1 MKNEKCYLC
10 GNVEFE
16 DVEGKLR
23 DLPDMKILRCKNC
36 GLVFL
41 ESFDHI
47 NDNFY
52 EDSKMIPDK
61 TKHEWETH
69 LKDCEGDD
77 IRRAKFIKTTS
88 ENKSILD
95 FGCGGGGFLL
105 KIKNHCSKCEG
116 VEKDKSFVK
125 VMTEQGFK
133 IYNDINELEEKYDII
148 TLFHVLEHLK
158 DPKEMLNRLS
168 KHLNPNGVIIIE
180 VPQSNDA
187 LLSLY
192 KCKPF
197 TEFTYWGCHL
207 FLFNNNTLKKVIED
221 SRLNVDYIKNIQ
233 RYPLSNHL
241 YWLSHGKPGGHVKW
255 NFLDSPELKKEY
267 EIQLAKKE
275 MCDTLIACVSVK

>member
-10 GNVEFE
+10 GNIEFE
-16 DVEGKLR
+16 NVEGKLR
-23 DLPDMKILRCKNC
+23 DLPDIKILRCKNC

-69 LKDCEGDD
+69 LKDCEDDD
-77 IRRAKFIKTTS
+77 IRRSRFISKMCS
-88 ENKSILD
+88 GKSILD

-105 KIKNHCSKCEG
+105 KIKDSCSKCDG
-116 VEKDKSFVK
+116 LEKDRAFVK
-125 VMTEQGFK
+125 IMTEQGFK
-133 IYNDINELEEKYDII
+133 IYNDIDELTEKYDII

-158 DPKEMLNRLS
+158 DPKDMLNKLS
-168 KHLNPNGVIIIE
+168 KHLNSGGQIIIE

-187 LLSLY
+187 LLSMY
-192 KCKPF
+192 KCKAF

-207 FLFNNNTLKKVIED
+207 FLFNNFTLNKVIQD
-221 SRLNVDYIKNIQ
+221 AGLNVDYIKNIQ

-241 YWLSHGKPGGHVKW
+241 YWISHGKPGGHVKW
-255 NFLDSPELKKEY
+255 DFLDSPETTKAY
-267 EIQLAKKE
+267 EAQLAKKE

>member
-1 MKNEKCYLC
+1 MKNEKCYLS
-10 GNVEFE
+10 GNIEFE
-16 DVEGKLR
+16 NVEGKLR
-23 DLPDMKILRCKNC
+23 DLPDIKILRCKNC

-69 LKDCEGDD
+69 LKDCEDDD
-77 IRRAKFIKTTS
+77 IRRSRFISKMCS
-88 ENKSILD
+88 GKSILD

-105 KIKNHCSKCEG
+105 KIKDSCSKCDG
-116 VEKDKSFVK
+116 LEKDRAFVK
-125 VMTEQGFK
+125 IMTEQGFK
-133 IYNDINELEEKYDII
+133 IYNDIDELTEKYDII

-158 DPKEMLNRLS
+158 DPKDMLNKLS
-168 KHLNPNGVIIIE
+168 KHLNSGGQIIIE

-187 LLSLY
+187 LLSMY
-192 KCKPF
+192 KCKAF

-207 FLFNNNTLKKVIED
+207 FLFNNFTLNKVIQD
-221 SRLNVDYIKNIQ
+221 AGLNVDYIKNIQ

-241 YWLSHGKPGGHVKW
+241 YWISHGKPGGHVKW
-255 NFLDSPELKKEY
+255 DFLDSPETTKAY
-267 EIQLAKKE
+267 EAQLAKKE